1 MNQQGMEHQIPVLSV
16 AKVEES
22 TVSAGV
28 KESFFS
34 RVPSRVSA
42 CKAARVPIV
51 IYCRSEFA
59 LFDGLMARCCQL
71 LTGIEA
77 IQQGPLWIVDPLEL
91 GPC

>member
-59 LFDGLMARCCQL
+59 LFQDGLMAPEVL
-71 LTGIEA
+71 PA
-77 IQQGPLWIVDPLEL
+77 AHWN
-91 GPC
+91 